1 MDMAERVAALEVAQ
15 ARLEERM
22 QDHEDYRK
30 KQNGTLQRLEEKL
43 DRFYWWLVGLM
54 GGVIASLILLLVNMG
69 LGR

>member
-1 MDMAERVAALEVAQ
+1 MAERIATLEVAQ
-15 ARLEERM
+15 ARIEERM

>member
-1 MDMAERVAALEVAQ
+1 MSERVAALEVAQ
-15 ARLEERM
+15 ARIEERM
-22 QDHEDYRK
+22 QDHDEYRK

>member
-1 MDMAERVAALEVAQ
+1 MSERVAALEVAQ

-54 GGVIASLILLLVNMG
+54 GGVIASLILLIVNMG

>member
-1 MDMAERVAALEVAQ
+1 MAERVAALEVAQ
-15 ARLEERM
+15 ARLEERAR
-22 QDHEDYRK
+22 DHEDYRK

>member
-1 MDMAERVAALEVAQ
+1 MAERVAALEVAQ

>member
-1 MDMAERVAALEVAQ
+1 MSERIAALEVAQ

>member
-1 MDMAERVAALEVAQ
+1 MSERVAALEVAQ
-15 ARLEERM
+15 ARIEERM

>member
-1 MDMAERVAALEVAQ
+1 MDMSERVAALEVAQ

-54 GGVIASLILLLVNMG
+54 GGVIASLILLIVNMG

>member
-1 MDMAERVAALEVAQ
+1 MAERIAALEVAQ